1 MKNRKAYAVITGAS
15 SGIGAAF
22 APLLAKEGY
31 SLILAARRKDKLE
44 EIKKRVEPYLH
55 QDAICIVHP
64 MDVTDPKACD
74 RLMDMIWDVNVGI
87 FINNAGFGDCGEF
100 RDTDVAKEMD
110 MIDVNVMALH
120 YLTKRVLNKFRRQ
133 KMGYLLNVG
142 SVAGLMPAG
151 PYMATYYA
159 TKAYVVSLT
168 RAIRKE
174 LEDQES
180 RIYVGC
186 LCPGPVDT
194 EFNQVA
200 NAEFAMPAISAES
213 CARYAVQKMKQR
225 QSIIIPSLT
234 VRLLCAVAYVVPA
247 PILIHYI
254 SRVQLNKKLK

>member
-31 SLILAARRKDKLE
+31 SLILAARRKDRLE
-44 EIKKRVEPYLH
+44 EIQKQVEPYLH
-55 QDAICIVHP
+55 QDAICLVHA

-87 FINNAGFGDCGEF
+87 FINNAGFGDCGDF

-159 TKAYVVSLT
+159 SKAYVVSLT
-168 RAIRKE
+168 RAIQKE
-174 LEDQES
+174 LKDQHS

-200 NAEFAMPAISAES
+200 NSEFIMPGISAAS
-213 CARYAVQKMKQR
+213 CASYAIKKMKQR
-225 QSIIIPSLT
+225 QKVIIPSLP
-234 VRLLCAVAYVVPA
+234 VRILMGLAYITPA
-247 PILIHYI
+247 PILIHMI
-254 SRVQLNKKLK
+254 SRVQLRKKMG